1 MTNASLILIAT
12 LLMLPGGAQ
21 AHAPDLPALL
31 GEASREG
38 RFRLPDAG
46 ELLMAERLFEAILAG
61 RPDIDIV
68 PLAGALGMH
77 WSEVPANTALR
88 VLHEA
93 SDRREGRGLFA
104 FNRGAERGNVLQ
116 VPHSFRDLRTRE
128 IGLALFDE
136 GAFRAAAWNTVPR
149 SASGASL
156 KSPADMAHQ
165 PASYFSAFTRALAR
179 SMQSLRVLQLHGF
192 DATRRKGAAAAIISN
207 GSRFSDDALRGF
219 ARCLE
224 RRSGF
229 RSAVFPDEINELGG
243 TRNAQAAIVSR
254 RVGQRFIHLEMD
266 RDLRERLVTD
276 AAVRAGLIAC
286 LNENGP

>member
-1 MTNASLILIAT
+1 MTNASVILLAT
-12 LLMLPGGAQ
+12 LLILPGGAQ

-46 ELLMAERLFEAILAG
+46 ELLLAERLFEAILSG
-61 RPDIDIV
+61 RPDDDIV

-77 WSEVPANTALR
+77 WSKVAANTAVH

-93 SDRREGRGLFA
+93 PDRREGRGLFA
-104 FNRGAERGNVLQ
+104 FHRSARGGNVLQ
-116 VPHSFRDLRTRE
+116 IPHSFKDLRTRE

-136 GAFRAAAWNTVPR
+136 GAFLAAAWNTVPR
-149 SASGASL
+149 SAPGASL

-165 PASYFSAFTRALAR
+165 PASYFSAFTRALTRAVHP
-179 SMQSLRVLQLHGF
+179 LRVLQLHGF
-192 DATRRKGAAAAIISN
+192 DASRRKGGAAAIVSN
-207 GSRFSDDALRGF
+207 GSRFSDDALRDF

-224 RRSGF
+224 RRSGLQ
-229 RSAVFPDEINELGG
+229 SAVFPDEVNELGG

-254 RVGQRFIHLEMD
+254 RTGQRFIHLEMD
-266 RDLRERLVTD
+266 RNLRERLVTD
-276 AAVRAGLIAC
+276 AAVRAKLIAC
-286 LNENGP
+286 LNENGT

>member
-1 MTNASLILIAT
+1 MTNARSILLAT
-12 LLMLPGGAQ
+12 LLTVSGGAQ
-21 AHAPDLPALL
+21 AHAPDLPTMLA
-31 GEASREG
+31 EASHEG
-38 RFRLPDAG
+38 RFRLPDAA
-46 ELLMAERLFEAILAG
+46 ELLQAERLFDAILSG

-77 WSEVPANTALR
+77 WSEVPANKALR

-93 SDRREGRGLFA
+93 PDRHEGRGLFA
-104 FNRGAERGNVLQ
+104 FHRSVQGGNVLQ
-116 VPHSFRDLRTRE
+116 MPHSFKDLRTRE

-149 SASGASL
+149 SARGVSAQ
-156 KSPADMAHQ
+156 SPADMAHQ

-179 SMQSLRVLQLHGF
+179 GVQPLRVLQLHGF
-192 DATRRKGAAAAIISN
+192 DATRRKGAAAAIVSN

-224 RRSGF
+224 RRSGY

-254 RVGQRFIHLEMD
+254 RGGLAFIHLEMD
-266 RDLRERLVTD
+266 RNLRERLVTD
-276 AAVRAGLIAC
+276 AAARAGLIAC
-286 LNENGP
+286 LNETGR